1 MGLPQV
7 QAGRVVQRPNLL
19 RGSTTFLTPSRQAT
33 KGFIRLILFI
43 FLTFFPFYISSAQD
57 SKSPDPDTSVGHFPV
72 KLANDLSHVFSLDSV
87 PTLAIGG
94 TLTAFDWG
102 AYDDMNHLA
111 PDLVKWNAQPLF
123 DFGNFYGE
131 GWVEGG
137 AALGSW
143 GLGALIQ
150 DPKLQ
155 QFGRDASES
164 LIEATALVTG
174 VKVVIN
180 RTRPDGGNYS
190 FPSGHSITAFCV
202 APVVG
207 KYWGW
212 EAGAGAY
219 LLATVTALARV
230 EGYHHYLSDTIAG
243 ATLGIILGNAAT
255 WAPKD
260 VSVSAGLG
268 RMSLKLAFN

>member
-1 MGLPQV
+1 MA
-7 QAGRVVQRPNLL
+7 AG
-19 RGSTTFLTPSRQAT
+19 GM
-33 KGFIRLILFI
+33 
-43 FLTFFPFYISSAQD
+43 
-57 SKSPDPDTSVGHFPV
+57 
-72 KLANDLSHVFSLDSV
+72 
-87 PTLAIGG
+87 
-94 TLTAFDWG
+94 LTAGDWVLFDQHDSF
-102 AYDDMNHLA
+102 ATALQ
-111 PDLVKWNAQPLF
+111 WNTPGLF

-143 GLGALIQ
+143 GIGALVK

-155 QFGRDASES
+155 QFGRDAGES
-164 LIEATALVTG
+164 LLEATILVTG
-174 VKVVIN
+174 LKVVVG
-180 RTRPDGGNYS
+180 RERPDGSDHYS
-190 FPSGHSITAFCV
+190 FPSGHSIVAFSF

-230 EGYHHYLSDTIAG
+230 EGYHHYLSDTLAG
-243 ATLGIILGNAAT
+243 ATLGIILGNAAVY
-255 WAPKD
+255 APKD

-268 RMSLKLAFN
+268 RMELRLSFN